1 MEDLEASGLLKDGNK
16 GASLPA
22 NATTAEQQSLHTAQ
36 GERTAAASAEESSAQ
51 DTSLPEST
59 ECKRQV
65 DAMGEEAEAVA
76 RSQPATVSSEG
87 ARSGSE
93 LGGGAKRAEQR
104 VLGSL
109 EGAPGWHEVLDM
121 GGGVIYFWNQST
133 NEVAWQSPT
142 AARPRPRS
150 VADAAMLQAAAEKR
164 DTTHDQEQAAPAH
177 DATTSSDVVPLE
189 SGEQSARPAAA
200 RVMVDVATS
209 PMRQDDIE
217 LPVPAHMAGNM
228 PAEAGTEPSEE
239 VGDLCEQLA
248 VRAKEAT
255 QHTCGPIP
263 PLVYLAVEAE
273 IRLRDWHTL
282 GTWQRAAVHADSG
295 HCGAA
300 GSGTAA
306 EPRLLTWRVYE
317 QHVSDILQMMS
328 AALPAL
334 EAASQATEAAAR
346 PATGADEKAAPLP
359 PDPPQSDPSGVPAPL
374 PDGLPLS
381 WNHAENV
388 SLMEG
393 MEVLEDGEVAGTTT
407 PDLADQPP
415 PLAPVQSEA
424 IFPASAATA
433 LEGPIGEVDDM
444 DMDGGPAPLPPE
456 SPLPPLPPAE
466 EVHMIRPAASTALP
480 PTPPWPSTLVY
491 PQAPVHFSHET
502 LPYMMP
508 IVGRPWVP
516 GIMAHPYA
524 HFAPRHLITMH
535 HAATN
540 ASVATSAAAL
550 EPASLAELPPLPA
563 EGEAAPPLPSDT
575 VGVAAPNHAEHGAAR
590 GSEAA
595 AFLQAALRPASE
607 PPAHMLGSVEEAAPK
622 QREYAAGPVPAL
634 IAGPAEAARLPA
646 AQVPELGE
654 QSAGDEEE
662 RKRKRVAVGAGPLAK
677 KGRTTGKTA
686 RSTST
691 LINKWAAVRK
701 DLVRQVLCPLCQHK
715 FKTQQP
721 VVKALTMW
729 DKSWASSIDSPV
741 CTKIMQD
748 LLAVDGECSSCI
760 CL

>member
-1 MEDLEASGLLKDGNK
+1 MKGSQLANFMEDLEASGLLKDGNR

-22 NATTAEQQSLHTAQ
+22 SATAAEQQSLHTAQ
-36 GERTAAASAEESSAQ
+36 SERTATASTEESSAK
-51 DTSLPEST
+51 DTSLPEHT
-59 ECKRQV
+59 ERKKQV
-65 DAMGEEAEAVA
+65 DVMGEEEAEAVA
-76 RSQPATVSSEG
+76 RSQPAAVSPEG
-87 ARSGSE
+87 AQSAHE
-93 LGGGAKRAEQR
+93 LGAGAKRAEQR

-133 NEVAWQSPT
+133 NEVAWQPPP

-150 VADAAMLQAAAEKR
+150 VADAALSQAAAENLN
-164 DTTHDQEQAAPAH
+164 TTHEQVQAAPAH

-189 SGEQSARPAAA
+189 SGEQSARPSAA

-209 PMRQDDIE
+209 PMRQDDSE
-217 LPVPAHMAGNM
+217 LPVPAHMAGTL

-239 VGDLCEQLA
+239 VGVLCEQLA

-282 GTWQRAAVHADSG
+282 GAWQRAAVHADSG

-317 QHVSDILQMMS
+317 QHVLDILQMMH

-334 EAASQATEAAAR
+334 EAASQATQAVAR

-359 PDPPQSDPSGVPAPL
+359 PDPLQSDPSGLPAPL
-374 PDGLPLS
+374 PDDLPLS
-381 WNHAENV
+381 RNHAENV

-415 PLAPVQSEA
+415 PVAPVKPEA
-424 IFPASAATA
+424 IFPAPAATA
-433 LEGPIGEVDDM
+433 SEGPTGEVDDM
-444 DMDGGPAPLPPE
+444 DMDGGPAPLPPV

-466 EVHMIRPAASTALP
+466 EVHMIRPAASTTLP
-480 PTPPWPSTLVY
+480 PTPPWPSSLVY
-491 PQAPVHFSHET
+491 PQAPVHFSHGT

-508 IVGRPWVP
+508 IVGQPWVP
-516 GIMAHPYA
+516 GMTAHPYA
-524 HFAPRHLITMH
+524 HFAPRHLIPMH

-550 EPASLAELPPLPA
+550 EPASLADLPPLPA
-563 EGEAAPPLPSDT
+563 EREAAPPLPSDT
-575 VGVAAPNHAEHGAAR
+575 VGVAALNHAEHGAR

-607 PPAHMLGSVEEAAPK
+607 PPAHMPGSVEEAAPK

-634 IAGPAEAARLPA
+634 TAGPAEAARLPA
-646 AQVPELGE
+646 AQMPELGE

-701 DLVRQVLCPLCQHK
+701 DLVRQGLCPLCQHK
-715 FKTQQP
+715 FKAQQP
-721 VVKALTMW
+721 VVKHTRCGTRAG
-729 DKSWASSIDSPV
+729 KA
-741 CTKIMQD
+741 Q
-748 LLAVDGECSSCI
+748 
-760 CL
+760 